1 MTSAQRG
8 KQRHHGD
15 QDIIPDKKRGF
26 NGQKLTFITK
36 KKKRSKLL
44 HVFTANVSN
53 CKQYNAMEIIR
64 CNVPVKK
71 LKVNLTWHVSQIQ
84 GI

>member
-15 QDIIPDKKRGF
+15 QDIIPDKRHAF
-26 NGQKLTFITK
+26 NGQKLTFVTTK
-36 KKKRSKLL
+36 SKLL
-44 HVFTANVSN
+44 NVFSANVSN
-53 CKQYNAMEIIR
+53 CKQNNAMEIIR